1 MNLNHLR
8 YFLTVASTG
17 SFSRAAGQE
26 GVTQPTVSSG
36 VMELERALGVKL
48 FNRGSR
54 QVALTMEGRELVNYA
69 MQIQDLVAE
78 AEDRLKRGEV
88 LPGERFQFGAT
99 DAVVTYLLPEILR
112 GYTREYPGVELSVH
126 VAPSKSLVDDV
137 LMGRS
142 EFALVTLPVSHSA
155 LQTLQIYRD
164 SMPLVVG
171 PTHPLVDSG
180 SVSLTEVME
189 HPLILFQADS
199 VSRKILDEGFAEAG
213 VSPGVMMEMGSPE
226 AMRKLVEAGVGIS
239 FLPFLTVEE
248 SVKTGAL
255 KVVDVEGM
263 NFNREVGVAWRS
275 KRYFSPA
282 VRYLMEAI
290 FDRYGG
296 KEAWMKRGF
305 EN

>member
-171 PTHPLVDSG
+171 PTHPLADSG

-255 KVVDVEGM
+255 KVVDVKGM
-263 NFNREVGVAWRS
+263 NFNREVGVAWRF

-296 KEAWMKRGF
+296 KEAWMI
-305 EN
+305 